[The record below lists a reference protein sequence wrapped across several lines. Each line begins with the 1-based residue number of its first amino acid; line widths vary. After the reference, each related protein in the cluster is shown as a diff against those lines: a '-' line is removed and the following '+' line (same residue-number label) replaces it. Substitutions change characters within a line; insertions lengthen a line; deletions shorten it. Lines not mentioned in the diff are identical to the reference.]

1 MQTPSS
7 LSRMASAALVGG
19 LLVGALSVSGCA
31 ANSQS
36 PTVYQSGEA
45 QSERTVRY
53 GRLESVRQVEI
64 AQDSRGIGG
73 IAGAVVGGVAGS
85 GVGEGRGS
93 TIMGVLGAL
102 AGAAAGDAI
111 ERGSG
116 TRLAYELIVKLD
128 SGGTIAVVQEAVD
141 SLRPGDRVILVG
153 SGTGVRVSR
162 R

>member
-1 MQTPSS
+1 MNA
-7 LSRMASAALVGG
+7 SRFVTLGLVAGLAVGG
-19 LLVGALSVSGCA
+19 LTLTGCA

-36 PTVYQSGEA
+36 PAVYQSGEA
-45 QSERTVRY
+45 LSERSVRY
-53 GRLESVRQVEI
+53 GRLESIRQVEI
-64 AQDSRGIGG
+64 AQDSRGLGG

-111 ERGSG
+111 ERGTG
-116 TRLAYELIVKLD
+116 TTLAYELIVKLD
-128 SGGTIAVVQEAVD
+128 SGSTIAVVQEVAE
-141 SLRPGDRVILVG
+141 SLRPGDKVIVVG
-153 SGTGVRVSR
+153 SGAGVRVSR